1 MRIPTEPTRKTKQE
15 IGSLCQAWAYLEVLT
30 ERAIWGMLK
39 LDDTHGPL
47 VTWRLDM
54 KMRWEMLLNKA
65 PEHIPDE
72 MEFLRKMNKDVT
84 TCTRDRNIIVHGLIH
99 ARLVVGDHSEAK
111 AFWSVF
117 RGADAGKKFPVS
129 AFAAQTTRENIQLL
143 CRRMDEFNERHLY
156 WNITHDGAGVEQ
168 QNWPK
173 RLR

>member
-1 MRIPTEPTRKTKQE
+1 MRVPVEPTRKTKQE

-39 LDDTHGPL
+39 LDNTHGPL
-47 VTWRLDM
+47 VIWRMDM

-65 PEHIPDE
+65 PQHLPDE
-72 MEFLRKMNKDVT
+72 MEFLRKMSKDVT

-99 ARLVVGDHSEAK
+99 ARVALPETT

-117 RGADAGKKFPVS
+117 RGADAGKKFRVS
-129 AFAAQTTRENIQLL
+129 THAAQTTRENIQLL
-143 CRRMDEFNERHLY
+143 GKRMEEFNNRHLY
-156 WNITHDGAGVEQ
+156 WSLTHGGDGVEQ

-173 RLR
+173 RIQ